1 MQNQTHFGVAIGLVF
16 AFAVIFGGFPGFLW
30 ALLFAVIG
38 GVIGAHFD
46 GKIDLRRIVDN
57 ITAGRG
63 GRG

>member
-1 MQNQTHFGVAIGLVF
+1 MHNHTVQGVAIGLAF
-16 AFAVIFGGFPGFLW
+16 AFAVIFGGFAGFLW

-38 GVIGAHFD
+38 GIIGAHFQ

-57 ITAGRG
+57 LTAGRG